1 MFNRSGNLYMHSKLF
16 FPFLQKSSLIKEE
29 KLMKFL
35 TGSCRIPVLG
45 TPRST
50 EVNFKQDCKWM
61 QIFSHGLNMFFYIRV
76 TSPYSE

>member
-35 TGSCRIPVLG
+35 TDSCRIPVLG

-50 EVNFKQDCKWM
+50 EVNF
-61 QIFSHGLNMFFYIRV
+61 
-76 TSPYSE
+76 

>member
-50 EVNFKQDCKWM
+50 EVNF
-61 QIFSHGLNMFFYIRV
+61 
-76 TSPYSE
+76 